1 MNDIKLL
8 LLFLLQ
14 LLLYFFVLVDINAR
28 YREKLVALVIDE
40 AHWLKTWG
48 ECFRTI
54 FLQLGDLRSIVS
66 AEVKSNGFNGYFH
79 QRNI

>member
-1 MNDIKLL
+1 MNDKIIII
-8 LLFLLQ
+8 FFITI
-14 LLLYFFVLVDINAR
+14 LLYFFVLVDINAR

-54 FLQLGDLRSIVS
+54 FLQLGDLLSIVS
-66 AEVKSNGFNGYFH
+66 AEVKSNGFNGYCH